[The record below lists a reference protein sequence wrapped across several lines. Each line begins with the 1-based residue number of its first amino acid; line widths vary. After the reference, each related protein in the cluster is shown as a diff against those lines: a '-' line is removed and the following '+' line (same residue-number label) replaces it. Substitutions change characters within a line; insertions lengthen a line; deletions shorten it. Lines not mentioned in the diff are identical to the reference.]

1 MEWLRRCRGSYHLT
15 DQVFPWQW
23 EVTYMYRYNRQRLLY
38 AQINKSSIQVM
49 DSKKV
54 GERLGYPLIISQ
66 LFTRDSHQNKA
77 LCWTE
82 LLSAGGGRQKLSVFL
97 TSLNLIGYWG
107 IGWGVGGRA
116 FHLDIAT
123 FPLFIRTRRP
133 MVRVPLPQNCVV
145 QLSRFLLPQSANFW
159 YSPVSKNHSRLAK
172 LFMSIYHHDHPIKT
186 PLSRYRFTKSI
197 YLVYTKY
204 ILSIY

>member
-23 EVTYMYRYNRQRLLY
+23 EVTYMCRYNSQRLLY

-54 GERLGYPLIISQ
+54 WERLGYPLIISQ

-107 IGWGVGGRA
+107 MGWGGGGSSISSGHSYFSTVYPDTTPYDR
-116 FHLDIAT
+116 
-123 FPLFIRTRRP
+123 
-133 MVRVPLPQNCVV
+133 VRV
-145 QLSRFLLPQSANFW
+145 SDTSATHAQCIQVLETW
-159 YSPVSKNHSRLAK
+159 ECIVHASWGCR
-172 LFMSIYHHDHPIKT
+172 
-186 PLSRYRFTKSI
+186 
-197 YLVYTKY
+197 
-204 ILSIY
+204 IL